1 MTEQSQPFSAKAQE
15 GQAQQIQVKASDNM
29 LKGEY
34 ANGMQILHT
43 KEEFVLDFLNIFPPT
58 GTLNA
63 RIIVSPGHLKRMIA
77 AITENLA
84 KYEAQFGSVAPSDK
98 PTGKIGFEVK

>member
-1 MTEQSQPFSAKAQE
+1 MNEQTP
-15 GQAQQIQVKASDNM
+15 AQQNQIQIKASDDK

-43 KEEFVLDFLNIFPPT
+43 REEFILDFLNIFPPT

-63 RIIVSPGHLKRMIA
+63 RIIVSPGHLKRMLA
-77 AITENLA
+77 AISDNLV
-84 KYEAQFGSVAPSDK
+84 KYEAQFGSVEAAETPAS
-98 PTGKIGFEVK
+98 KIGFQG